1 MTDEYNDA
9 ETLKADP
16 APAAAPMTLYRVDGR
31 GRVNLS
37 GLVGDGVEFY
47 TATKNDGLIVLAPVR
62 VATTSVKRTSADE
75 E

>member
-9 ETLKADP
+9 DAQASP
-16 APAAAPMTLYRVDGR
+16 APNNAPMTLYRVDGR

-47 TATKNDGLIVLAPVR
+47 TATKTDGLILLAPVR